1 VATTAPVAAISS
13 SPSSK
18 TTKLNGGAI
27 AGIIVAAIVLTIVLL
42 AIWKRTGNN
51 GHKHGPTTVFNPVD
65 PSPELSATTSTGL
78 LLVEPSTQP
87 LFSNSAKLSQQQI
100 KPQTDYDISIL
111 IDKNSQP
118 LPAPSMINLEGQ
130 DMTKTP
136 LPLPLPLPPP
146 LPKPFIPSQ

>member
-1 VATTAPVAAISS
+1 MATTAPDAAIFSA
-13 SPSSK
+13 PTSK
-18 TTKLNGGAI
+18 TTKLKGGAI
-27 AGIIVAAIVLTIVLL
+27 AGIIVATVVLTIVLL

-51 GHKHGPTTVFNPVD
+51 GHKHGPTTHFNPVD

-100 KPQTDYDISIL
+100 KQQTDHDISIL
-111 IDKNSQP
+111 MDKNSQP
-118 LPAPSMINLEGQ
+118 LPPPPVISLDGQ
-130 DMTKTP
+130 DMPKTP